1 MIQFVKLYFFQGQD
15 LTLESSS
22 GRVEKNTM
30 KILPLIQART
40 AFVKLV
46 DSHMLLVLLNSRVDL
61 QPDLQCHF
69 ILGSVGLQD
78 CIRRHL

>member
-1 MIQFVKLYFFQGQD
+1 
-15 LTLESSS
+15 
-22 GRVEKNTM
+22 M

-61 QPDLQCHF
+61 RPDLQCHF

-78 CIRRHL
+78 CIGRHL